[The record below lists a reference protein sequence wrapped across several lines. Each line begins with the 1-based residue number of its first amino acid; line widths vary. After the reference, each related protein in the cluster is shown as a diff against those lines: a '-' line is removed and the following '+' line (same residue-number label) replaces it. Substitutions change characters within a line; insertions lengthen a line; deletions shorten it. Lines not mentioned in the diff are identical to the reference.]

1 MAQYSHRLVCSP
13 VCSLSTPYNYEFI
26 LFFGWNSVFPPT
38 LQGADKIIKLWDAYT
53 GHIIQTLEGHMLGIS
68 DIAWSYD
75 TEYIASASDDKTIR
89 IWSLDL
95 VCNSFIKLCAL
106 WLMPCL

>member
-1 MAQYSHRLVCSP
+1 MNLSYSWLEFFFCSRI
-13 VCSLSTPYNYEFI
+13 F
-26 LFFGWNSVFPPT
+26 
-38 LQGADKIIKLWDAYT
+38 QGADRIIKLWDAYT
-53 GHIIQTLEGHMLGIS
+53 GQIIQTLEGHILGIS

-95 VCNSFIKLCAL
+95 VGNSNSYYYVSRLIMLEIRVL
-106 WLMPCL
+106 P